1 VQLTASFDTSFD
13 SVLLGRYRFAEVRNA
28 AAILTAVA
36 PACRRDLDEVL
47 GGFQLSAAH
56 LLDAGG
62 NKSHVA
68 RELDLAF
75 RERGWRETGL
85 VLDIVGT
92 LTRHAW
98 GSDEVRTLT
107 AKFPGE
113 THKIDNF
120 RDRIAVEVEWNAKD
134 GNLDRDLAAFRAMYE
149 AGFVDAAVVITR
161 HHASTRH
168 AANYLAHHF
177 GLVKATERFNTTTTT
192 NLERLTWRLGR
203 GDAGGC
209 PVLAVAISQQTY
221 TAGLLSRPSGL
232 DHGVE
237 QPEIPVLDPAAER
250 LLEAETIGVQLD
262 LFGDDQF
269 GGTELS
275 DQ

>member
-1 VQLTASFDTSFD
+1 MQLTASYDTSFQPE
-13 SVLLGRYRFAEVRNA
+13 LLERYRFAEVRNA
-28 AAILTAVA
+28 AAILSAVA
-36 PACRRDLDEVL
+36 PSCRRDLDDVL
-47 GGFQLSAAH
+47 AGFELTAAH

-62 NKSHVA
+62 NKSQVA

-75 RERGWRETGL
+75 RELGWRETGL
-85 VLDIVGT
+85 VLDIVGA
-92 LTRHAW
+92 LTSHPW
-98 GSDEVRTLT
+98 GGSEAQVET

-120 RDRIAVEVEWNAKD
+120 RDRVAVEVEWNAKD
-134 GNLDRDLAAFRAMYE
+134 GNLDRDLAAFRAMYD

-168 AANYLAHHF
+168 AANYLARHF
-177 GLVKATERFNTTTTT
+177 GLVKPTERFTTTTTT

-221 TAGLLSRPSGL
+221 TPGLLSRPSGL
-232 DHGVE
+232 EHEVR
-237 QPEIPVLDPAAER
+237 QPVIPVLDPEAER
-250 LLEAETIGVQLD
+250 LLEAETMGVQLD
-262 LFGDDQF
+262 LFDDQ
-269 GGTELS
+269 
-275 DQ
+275 